1 MKMMMLVMMMVV
13 VMVRTWGSQCL
24 PADEGPIDC
33 CPTPAKFSLL
43 LLLLLSHTWKAFV
56 IVIVIPHLKSIN
68 SWSLSPIPL
77 TDVTSKNSSSSMLS
91 KVSNSKSSVSFD
103 WYDNSWK
110 YQVGMSSMMTLMM
123 SLMMSSMIPTCE
135 TSAIP
140 SPRRPGDGSLSSYR
154 SILIRF
160 VVDFFALD
168 AIKQSNLTFPN
179 KFPAAP

>member
-1 MKMMMLVMMMVV
+1 
-13 VMVRTWGSQCL
+13 
-24 PADEGPIDC
+24 
-33 CPTPAKFSLL
+33 
-43 LLLLLSHTWKAFV
+43 
-56 IVIVIPHLKSIN
+56 
-68 SWSLSPIPL
+68 
-77 TDVTSKNSSSSMLS
+77 
-91 KVSNSKSSVSFD
+91 
-103 WYDNSWK
+103 
-110 YQVGMSSMMTLMM
+110 MMTLMM

>member
-1 MKMMMLVMMMVV
+1 MM
-13 VMVRTWGSQCL
+13 
-24 PADEGPIDC
+24 
-33 CPTPAKFSLL
+33 SLR
-43 LLLLLSHTWKAFV
+43 
-56 IVIVIPHLKSIN
+56 
-68 SWSLSPIPL
+68 
-77 TDVTSKNSSSSMLS
+77 
-91 KVSNSKSSVSFD
+91 
-103 WYDNSWK
+103 
-110 YQVGMSSMMTLMM
+110 MSSLMSLMM

-179 KFPAAP
+179 KFPAAPQKIVLLQIVLHIVQYSYYTVLHIVQYIFYTVLHMAIFQLHIHMVINFCFNIHILYYWTYPELQQLSE

>member
-1 MKMMMLVMMMVV
+1 
-13 VMVRTWGSQCL
+13 
-24 PADEGPIDC
+24 
-33 CPTPAKFSLL
+33 
-43 LLLLLSHTWKAFV
+43 
-56 IVIVIPHLKSIN
+56 
-68 SWSLSPIPL
+68 
-77 TDVTSKNSSSSMLS
+77 
-91 KVSNSKSSVSFD
+91 
-103 WYDNSWK
+103 
-110 YQVGMSSMMTLMM
+110 MSSMMTLMM

-179 KFPAAP
+179 KFPAAPEKIVLLQIVLHIVQYLYYTLLHIVQYLYYTVLHMAINFTWSSTFVSIFTFYTIGPILSCSNLVKF